1 MSQDHEEKRVYRD
14 SEPAL
19 YDHLESMSEAG
30 VGEIVIDGQSY
41 NVARDKD
48 EHWTYYFVLVPVD

>member
-19 YDHLESMSEAG
+19 YDHLKSLSEAG
-30 VGEIVIDGQSY
+30 FGEIVIDGQKY
-41 NVARDKD
+41 NVAKDKD
-48 EHWTYYFVLVPVD
+48 EHWTYYFILVPVS